1 VQFPDLIMFDFMSD
15 IVGGDSSTMMVSAFV
30 FLSAAALAFGI
41 MAVLQVRMAVKRR
54 AAEIGTGPASAATDD
69 PRSLRYASKV
79 ATQRLIEYTTKH
91 YSGENAGDVKEL
103 RRRLIQAGYLDQ
115 RAPAFFFLARA
126 VAAIVLAVAAFFAAP
141 YILRDDSS
149 LFWPTVL
156 AGGIFGYFAPNV
168 YLGRVISTRQVEHRA
183 GFPDFMDLLVVCADA
198 GLSMEA
204 ALDRVGRELADSYRS
219 LSANIHMAT
228 LEMRAGRTLSETLDH
243 LADRLG
249 LEEARSFA
257 TLLQQSEKLG
267 SSLTEAL
274 RVYSDD
280 MRHKRMSRAE
290 EKAYSLPAKLSVPL
304 TLCVFPV
311 VIIVILLPVYV
322 RLKVGNY

>member
-1 VQFPDLIMFDFMSD
+1 VNTFFNLITQMS
-15 IVGGDSSTMMVSAFV
+15 GGDGSTAMVSVFV
-30 FLSAAALAFGI
+30 FLSAGALAFGI
-41 MAVLQVRMAVKRR
+41 MAVIQVRVAVKRR
-54 AAEIGTGPASAATDD
+54 TAGIGTVIADGVADD

-79 ATQRLIEYTTKH
+79 AAQRLIDYTTKN
-91 YSGENAGDVKEL
+91 YSTENTGETKEL
-103 RRRLIQAGYLDQ
+103 RRRLVQAGLLDA
-115 RAPAFFFLARA
+115 RAAGLFFLARG
-126 VAAIVLAVAAFFAAP
+126 VGAIVLGVAAFFLAP
-141 YILRDDSS
+141 FALSADSN
-149 LFWPTVL
+149 LFWPMVMMGAIL
-156 AGGIFGYFAPNV
+156 GYFMPSV
-168 YLGRVISTRQVEHRA
+168 YLSRRIAGRHVEHRA

-204 ALDRVGRELADSYRS
+204 ALDRVGRELSDSYSS

-280 MRHKRMSRAE
+280 MRHQRLSRAE

-304 TLCVFPV
+304 TLCVFPI
-311 VIIVILLPVYV
+311 VIIVIMLPVYV
-322 RLKVGNY
+322 RFKVGAY

>member
-1 VQFPDLIMFDFMSD
+1 
-15 IVGGDSSTMMVSAFV
+15 
-30 FLSAAALAFGI
+30 
-41 MAVLQVRMAVKRR
+41 
-54 AAEIGTGPASAATDD
+54 
-69 PRSLRYASKV
+69 
-79 ATQRLIEYTTKH
+79 
-91 YSGENAGDVKEL
+91 
-103 RRRLIQAGYLDQ
+103 
-115 RAPAFFFLARA
+115 
-126 VAAIVLAVAAFFAAP
+126 
-141 YILRDDSS
+141 
-149 LFWPTVL
+149 
-156 AGGIFGYFAPNV
+156 
-168 YLGRVISTRQVEHRA
+168 
-183 GFPDFMDLLVVCADA
+183 MDLLVVCADA

-219 LSANIHMAT
+219 LCANIHMAT

-280 MRHKRMSRAE
+280 MRHKRLSRAE

-304 TLCVFPV
+304 TLCVFPGGDHRDHAAGLREAEARGV
-311 VIIVILLPVYV
+311 LSAESGMGFSSDSGTGSSGSSARHPCRRHDRQYDVH
-322 RLKVGNY
+322 R

>member
-1 VQFPDLIMFDFMSD
+1 MDAVFELISGFS
-15 IVGGDSSTMMVSAFV
+15 GGDNSALMVSAFV
-30 FLSAAALAFGI
+30 FLSAAALAFGV
-41 MAVLQVRMAVKRR
+41 MAVAQVRFAVKRR
-54 AAEIGTGPASAATDD
+54 AAEISTGSAQAAHDD

-79 ATQRLIEYTTKH
+79 AAQRLIDYTTKN
-91 YSGENAGDVKEL
+91 YSTENSGDTKEL
-103 RRRLIQAGYLDQ
+103 RRQLLQAGFLDQ

-126 VAAIVLAVAAFFAAP
+126 TLAVLLAVAAFFLMP
-141 YILRDDSS
+141 MFLKPESS
-149 LFWPTVL
+149 MLWPSVWI
-156 AGGIFGYFAPNV
+156 GGLLGYFAPNV
-168 YLGRVISTRQVEHRA
+168 YLSRRIARLQVEHRS

-198 GLSMEA
+198 GLSMES

-280 MRHKRMSRAE
+280 MRHKRLSRAE

-311 VIIVILLPVYV
+311 VIIVIMLPVYV
-322 RLKVGNY
+322 KLKLGAY

>member
-1 VQFPDLIMFDFMSD
+1 MDALFDLMSQ
-15 IVGGDSSTMMVSAFV
+15 ISGGDGSTLMVSAFV
-30 FLSAAALAFGI
+30 FLSAAALAFGV
-41 MAVLQVRMAVKRR
+41 MAVIQVRLAVKRR
-54 AAEIGTGPASAATDD
+54 AAGITTGNASAAADD
-69 PRSLRYASKV
+69 SRSLRYASKI
-79 ATQRLIEYTTKH
+79 ATQRLLEYTSKH
-91 YSGENAGDVKEL
+91 YSGEDAGEVKEL
-103 RRRLIQAGYLDQ
+103 RRRLIQAGYLDAG
-115 RAPAFFFLARA
+115 APAMFFLARA
-126 VAAIVLAVAAFFAAP
+126 VAAMVFAALAFFAAP
-141 YILRDDSS
+141 YILRDDSNM
-149 LFWPTVL
+149 FWPMVL
-156 AGGIFGYFAPNV
+156 AGGILGYFAPSI
-168 YLGRVISTRQVEHRA
+168 YLSRVISARQVEHRT

-204 ALDRVGRELADSYRS
+204 ALDRVGRELSDSYRS

-322 RLKVGNY
+322 RLKVGAY